1 MRERLI
7 AAFVG
12 LTIAVVALYGIP
24 RAYIVAEQVQQ
35 NEERKIE
42 RSLDLLAVLLVE
54 RSSDA
59 APITEEFL
67 SRLLNEAERIEY
79 VAPDGA
85 STIAAGA
92 LVSGE
97 THDIVKSIPLENGGS
112 VTLSRASDLIEQR
125 IADAV
130 LPVVLIGIALILG
143 SVLLGLAL
151 ARRLSRPFQD
161 LARVADELGS
171 GRFDVEVPHYRVPE
185 AEEIAFALRSSTD
198 ALRELVRREHEF
210 AANASHQLRTP
221 VTALRLELE
230 DLAMWPETPPVVA
243 EELGRALRELDRLSE
258 TVTELLALAR
268 GQRLAAVASA
278 DLAAI
283 VRDAEQ
289 RWAPAVKAERRRISV
304 STPDTPLPSLV
315 PPGPVSQIL
324 DVLIENALRHGRG
337 PIAVSA
343 VDRGTHVELAVADR
357 GPRPS
362 DQGIFARA
370 TRGDA
375 SAGEGIG
382 LAVAQELATAL
393 GGHLLLAEG
402 EATTF
407 TLLLAKPGD
416 AGVGLGASAAQ
427 SPAL

>member
-289 RWAPAVKAERRRISV
+289 RWAPAVKAERRCISV

>member
-59 APITEEFL
+59 APITEDYL

-85 STIAAGA
+85 STIAAGSA
-92 LVSGE
+92 VSDE
-97 THDIVKSIPLENGGS
+97 THDIVRSIPLENGGS

-130 LPVVLIGIALILG
+130 MPVVLIGVALILG
-143 SVLLGLAL
+143 SVLFGFWL
-151 ARRLSRPFQD
+151 ARRLARPFQD

-243 EELGRALRELDRLSE
+243 DELGRALRELDRLSE

-268 GQRLAAVASA
+268 GQRLAAVAEV
-278 DLAAI
+278 DLAAV
-283 VRDAEQ
+283 VREAEA
-289 RWAPAVKAERRRISV
+289 RWSPSVAGERRRISA
-304 STPDTPLPSLV
+304 STPDAPLPSLV
-315 PPGPVSQIL
+315 PSGPVNQIL

-337 PIAVSA
+337 PIALSA
-343 VDRGTHVELAVADR
+343 VDRGTHVELAVADD

-370 TRGDA
+370 TRGDG

-402 EATTF
+402 ETTTF

-416 AGVGLGASAAQ
+416 AGVGLGASTAQ
-427 SPAL
+427 SRAL

>member
-54 RSSDA
+54 RSSGA
-59 APITEEFL
+59 APITEDYL

-85 STIAAGA
+85 STVAAGSE
-92 LVSGE
+92 VSDE
-97 THDIVKSIPLENGGS
+97 SHDIVRSIPLENGGS
-112 VTLSRASDLIEQR
+112 VTLSRASALIEQR

-130 LPVVLIGIALILG
+130 MPVVLIGVALILG
-143 SVLLGLAL
+143 SVIFGFWL

-161 LARVADELGS
+161 LARVADALGS

-243 EELGRALRELDRLSE
+243 DELGRALRELDRLSE

-268 GQRLAAVASA
+268 GQRLAAVAEV
-278 DLAAI
+278 DLAAV
-283 VRDAEQ
+283 VREAEA
-289 RWAPAVKAERRRISV
+289 RWSSSVAGERRRISA
-304 STPDTPLPSLV
+304 STPDAPLPSFV
-315 PPGPVSQIL
+315 PPGPVTQIL

-337 PIAVSA
+337 HIALSA
-343 VDRGTHVELAVADR
+343 VDRGTHVELAVADD
-357 GPRPS
+357 GPRPG

-402 EATTF
+402 ETTTF
-407 TLLLAKPGD
+407 SLLLAKPGD
-416 AGVGLGASAAQ
+416 AGVGLGASVVERR
-427 SPAL
+427 AL

>member
-12 LTIAVVALYGIP
+12 LTVAVVALYGIP

-35 NEERKIE
+35 SEERKIE

-54 RSSDA
+54 RSADA
-59 APITEEFL
+59 APIDEAFL
-67 SRLLNEAERIEY
+67 TRLLNEAERIEY
-79 VAPDGA
+79 VDPDGVT
-85 STIAAGA
+85 TIAAGGD
-92 LVSGE
+92 VPDE
-97 THDIVKSIPLENGGS
+97 TRDIVRSIPLENGGS

-130 LPVVLIGIALILG
+130 MPVAAIGIALILA
-143 SVLLGLAL
+143 SVLLGFWL

-243 EELGRALRELDRLSE
+243 EELSRALRELDRLSD

-268 GQRLAAVASA
+268 GQRLAAAAEIDVAA
-278 DLAAI
+278 LVRGAGERWKAAA
-283 VRDAEQ
+283 RDEQ
-289 RWAPAVKAERRRISV
+289 RPLVAHGPEAPLRLLA
-304 STPDTPLPSLV
+304 L
-315 PPGPVSQIL
+315 PGPIDQIV
-324 DVLIENALRHGRG
+324 DVLVENALRHGTG
-337 PIAVSA
+337 AITLSA
-343 VDRGTHVELAVADR
+343 ADRATHVEIAVADEGR
-357 GPRPS
+357 RPS

-370 TRGDA
+370 ARGA
-375 SAGEGIG
+375 TSAGEGIG

-393 GGHLLLAEG
+393 GGHLLLAD
-402 EATTF
+402 APQTTF
-407 TLLLAKPGD
+407 TLLLPKASERE
-416 AGVGLGASAAQ
+416 GAAARV
-427 SPAL
+427 

>member
-54 RSSDA
+54 RSSGA
-59 APITEEFL
+59 APITEDYL

-85 STIAAGA
+85 STVAAGA

-97 THDIVKSIPLENGGS
+97 THDIVKSIPLENGGR

-130 LPVVLIGIALILG
+130 MPVVLIGIALILG
-143 SVLLGLAL
+143 SVLLGFWL
-151 ARRLSRPFQD
+151 ARRLARPFQD

-283 VRDAEQ
+283 VSDAEQ
-289 RWAPAVKAERRRISV
+289 RWSPAVKAERRRLTV
-304 STPDTPLPSLV
+304 RMTDAPLRSLV
-315 PPGPVSQIL
+315 PSGPVSQIL

-337 PIAVSA
+337 PIALSA
-343 VDRGTHVELAVADR
+343 IDRGTHIEVAVADR

-402 EATTF
+402 ETTTF
-407 TLLLAKPGD
+407 TLLLAKPAD
-416 AGVGLGASAAQ
+416 VTTEAAQ
-427 SPAL
+427 PAML

>member
-85 STIAAGA
+85 STVAAGA

-97 THDIVKSIPLENGGS
+97 THDIVKSIPLENGGR

-130 LPVVLIGIALILG
+130 MPVVLIGVALILG
-143 SVLLGLAL
+143 SVLLGFWL
-151 ARRLSRPFQD
+151 ARRLARPFQD

-289 RWAPAVKAERRRISV
+289 RWSPAVKAERRRLTV
-304 STPDTPLPSLV
+304 RTTDAPLRSLV
-315 PPGPVSQIL
+315 PSGPVNQIL

-337 PIAVSA
+337 PIALSA
-343 VDRGTHVELAVADR
+343 IDRGTHIEVAVADR

-402 EATTF
+402 ETTTF
-407 TLLLAKPGD
+407 TLLLAKPAD
-416 AGVGLGASAAQ
+416 VTTEAAQ
-427 SPAL
+427 PAML